1 MPDWESM
8 FDDEP
13 DADDDEAAWDDG
25 DEAEDLDDKDEYD
38 DEEDDAPDCPDCGSG
53 MVRRTA
59 QKGPNAGNDFWG
71 CSSYPEC
78 RGTRDIASATENGES
93 AYDADE
99 YDVDDDTPD
108 CPDCGSAMIRRT
120 AHRGPNA
127 GNDFWGCSDYPECTG
142 TRDIA
147 SASEKAADT
156 PDCPDC
162 GSGMVRRT
170 AQKGPN
176 AGNDFWG
183 CSDYP
188 ECRGTRE
195 IASAPE
201 DEKSA
206 YDADEENEYD
216 VDDDLP
222 F

>member
-1 MPDWESM
+1 M

-25 DEAEDLDDKDEYD
+25 DEAEDLDDEDEYD
-38 DEEDDAPDCPDCGSG
+38 DEEDDAPDCPDCGSE

-59 QKGPNAGNDFWG
+59 RTGRNAGNDFWG
-71 CSSYPEC
+71 CSDYPEC

-99 YDVDDDTPD
+99 YDVDD
-108 CPDCGSAMIRRT
+108 
-120 AHRGPNA
+120 
-127 GNDFWGCSDYPECTG
+127 
-142 TRDIA
+142 
-147 SASEKAADT
+147 DT